1 MGDRPAHETATFR
14 VELASL
20 RASTAPLALIA
31 GRLIAPDI
39 SESGGLGDKSEFSYF
54 KNERTRAV
62 FHLYGPASMLSP
74 SLFARTRSIL
84 NKIVL
89 HLYAWYVVNILRA
102 NMR

>member
-39 SESGGLGDKSEFSYF
+39 SESGGLGDSQNFHISK
-54 KNERTRAV
+54 KRADLDS
-62 FHLYGPASMLSP
+62 HLYGPASMLSP
-74 SLFARTRSIL
+74 SLFARTRTIL
-84 NKIVL
+84 NKSVF
-89 HLYAWYVVNILRA
+89 HFFAMYVVTF
-102 NMR
+102 